1 MFVPLKTRGFV
12 VSKIKRKEW
21 LVALFEI
28 EGLVYEEVSRL
39 KKQKDF
45 KTANLLTKSLKIIK
59 DGY

>member
-1 MFVPLKTRGFV
+1 M
-12 VSKIKRKEW
+12 SKIKRKEW

-45 KTANLLTKSLKIIK
+45 KTANLLTKSFKIIK